1 MRRKNRV
8 RGCGACAYYESCPE
22 RIEHVER
29 CEYLDTDVDEYL
41 DKQAK
46 AMIERD
52 RREYRAAWIE
62 YVAQYSDGDGY
73 TEGDAI

>member
-1 MRRKNRV
+1 MD
-8 RGCGACAYYESCPE
+8 
-22 RIEHVER
+22 HVER

-41 DKQAK
+41 DKQIK
-46 AMIERD
+46 AMIEQD
-52 RREYRAAWIE
+52 RKEYAEAWIE